1 MSDANQII
9 AEKVLAAVGG
19 KDNVTSASHCMTRL
33 RLNLKD
39 TSIPKKD
46 EVTSIP
52 GVIAVV
58 ESGGQYQIVIGQN
71 VAKVYPEFARLAGVA
86 TEKAID
92 ENLDGPQKMS
102 PFNPLSLKSWGDWGN
117 AVLNG
122 IVGCLT
128 PILPVLVAA
137 GLIKML
143 ASIISPAM
151 LNIVSTDNH
160 VYRFLSILGDAGFY
174 YFPIFIGWSGAKKF
188 GATPILGMVIGAL
201 LVHPHLVDIVSS
213 GEPFTVFGIPM
224 QPVNYS
230 STVLPMI
237 LITWIMGY
245 IEKFLKKYSP
255 DILSTMLVPTL
266 TILITAPLALCV
278 LGPLGSILGVGL
290 SNGLEALYN
299 ISGPLSVAII
309 GSTFLYIVATG
320 MHLTLLSVALTTM
333 ATTGHDKFI
342 LVAGAAGTYAM
353 IALGVAVTIK
363 AKNKQTKQKAFSGAI
378 YQALGGVGEPLM
390 YGTLFRFK
398 KLCLYYSIVTFVGGL
413 YLGFTETYVYFF
425 GSNNLLAVTMYGP
438 QIVNGL
444 IAGAM
449 EFIAA
454 FALVMVFGF
463 GEESV

>member
-174 YFPIFIGWSGAKKF
+174 YFPIFLGKSMK
-188 GATPILGMVIGAL
+188 IL
-201 LVHPHLVDIVSS
+201 
-213 GEPFTVFGIPM
+213 
-224 QPVNYS
+224 
-230 STVLPMI
+230 
-237 LITWIMGY
+237 
-245 IEKFLKKYSP
+245 
-255 DILSTMLVPTL
+255 
-266 TILITAPLALCV
+266 
-278 LGPLGSILGVGL
+278 
-290 SNGLEALYN
+290 
-299 ISGPLSVAII
+299 
-309 GSTFLYIVATG
+309 
-320 MHLTLLSVALTTM
+320 
-333 ATTGHDKFI
+333 
-342 LVAGAAGTYAM
+342 
-353 IALGVAVTIK
+353 
-363 AKNKQTKQKAFSGAI
+363 
-378 YQALGGVGEPLM
+378 
-390 YGTLFRFK
+390 
-398 KLCLYYSIVTFVGGL
+398 
-413 YLGFTETYVYFF
+413 
-425 GSNNLLAVTMYGP
+425 
-438 QIVNGL
+438 
-444 IAGAM
+444 
-449 EFIAA
+449 
-454 FALVMVFGF
+454 
-463 GEESV
+463 